1 MEYRL
6 IRQSRK
12 TLSLRLDEQDGTVV
26 VIAPRW
32 ISRRQ
37 IDAFVSK
44 HADWI
49 AKQQVRRQQ
58 KNALEATLTPK
69 RVAELKARAKAE
81 LPPKI
86 AAYAAILGVR
96 PTGFKVTSAKK
107 RFGSCS
113 GKNSLCF
120 SWRLMQYPEEA
131 IDYVV
136 VHELCHILHHDHS
149 RAFYAAV
156 SSVMPDYKARQK
168 LLKVIPSDD

>member
-12 TLSLRLDEQDGTVV
+12 TLSLRLDEQDGEPVV
-26 VIAPRW
+26 FAPRW
-32 ISRRQ
+32 LPRRQ
-37 IDAFVSK
+37 IDAFVQK

-49 AKQQVRRQQ
+49 TKQQQRRRQ
-58 KNALEATLTPK
+58 KNALEESLTPE
-69 RVAELKARAKAE
+69 RVAALKARAKAE

-149 RAFYAAV
+149 PAFYAAV
-156 SSVMPDYKARQK
+156 SSVMPDYRSRQK

>member
-26 VIAPRW
+26 VTAPRW

-49 AKQQVRRQQ
+49 AKQQARRQQ

-168 LLKVIPSDD
+168 RLKVIPSDD

>member
-26 VIAPRW
+26 VTAPRW

-49 AKQQVRRQQ
+49 AKQQARRQQ

-69 RVAELKARAKAE
+69 RIAELKARAKTE

-156 SSVMPDYKARQK
+156 SLVMPDYKARQK

>member
-1 MEYRL
+1 M
-6 IRQSRK
+6 
-12 TLSLRLDEQDGTVV
+12 
-26 VIAPRW
+26 
-32 ISRRQ
+32 
-37 IDAFVSK
+37 
-44 HADWI
+44 
-49 AKQQVRRQQ
+49 
-58 KNALEATLTPK
+58 
-69 RVAELKARAKAE
+69 AELKARAKAE

-168 LLKVIPSDD
+168 RLKVIPSDD

>member
-26 VIAPRW
+26 VSAPRW
-32 ISRRQ
+32 VSRRQ
-37 IDAFVSK
+37 IDAFVQK

-49 AKQQVRRQQ
+49 IGQQVRRQQ
-58 KNALEATLTPK
+58 KNALEATLTPE
-69 RVAELKARAKAE
+69 RVAALKARAKSE

-86 AAYAAILGVR
+86 AAYAALLGVR

-136 VHELCHILHHDHS
+136 VHELCHIFHQHHS

-156 SSVMPDYKARQK
+156 SSVMPDYKARQR